1 MIKIFSILL
10 ITLSI
15 NLYGQDSL
23 SIDTINVKKKFK
35 LEKRECEELP
45 LGLGLM
51 LSGTTLLAMAN
62 STEKYPPNVT
72 FLKQGVRS
80 QAIIV
85 SGVLIFSGFVLTAA
99 GY

>member
-1 MIKIFSILL
+1 ML
-10 ITLSI
+10 IMLSI

-23 SIDTINVKKKFK
+23 STDTTIVEKKFK
-35 LEKRECEELP
+35 LEKRECEDLP

-62 STEKYPPNVT
+62 ATEKYPPNAT

-85 SGVLIFSGFVLTAA
+85 SGFLIFSGFVLTAA